1 MEPTEL
7 TGPTGEVVYDAAGT
21 APMANDTDVEGG
33 MGCGPGETRKAL
45 PIIDASQVNVAA
57 TEGDGLGCHAGKDEM
72 MKAAQAA
79 GKSEVLA
86 RYAADYPTGPHD
98 QPQSMCPAF
107 GSLRVGLR
115 MRRTATILSGSA
127 CCVYGLT
134 FTSHFYGARRTVGYV
149 PFNSETLVTGQLF
162 EDIRDAV
169 FKMAD
174 PALYDAIIITNLC
187 VPTASGV
194 PLQILPKEINGVRV
208 IGIDVPGFGVPT
220 HAEAKDVLAGAM
232 LKYARLEA
240 EQGPVL
246 APRGGRT
253 SKPTVTLVGEMFPAD
268 PVGIG
273 MMLDGL
279 GLAAGPV
286 IPTREWRELYAAL
299 DCVAVA
305 AIHPFYTASLREFEV
320 AGRPIVGSA
329 PVGYDGTEAWLESI
343 GQTVGVSRELIDA
356 TKNRMLPA
364 IKGALAKMPINGRI
378 TLSGYEGSELL
389 VARLLIE
396 SGADVR
402 YVGTACPRTQWS
414 EPDRQWLEAKGVH
427 VQYRASLE
435 QDCAAME
442 EWKPDLAIG
451 TTPVVQKAK
460 EKAIPGLYFT
470 NLISARPLMG
480 PAGAG
485 SLATVVNTAIGNK
498 HRFDQMKAFF
508 GNIGEGITAGVWEEI
523 PQDRPEFRDHYKR
536 HLAKLQKA
544 RKAEEMV

>member
-7 TGPTGEVVYDAAGT
+7 APTTGEVVYDQAGA
-21 APMANDTDVEGG
+21 APMANDGDAPGG
-33 MGCGPGETRKAL
+33 MGCGTGAVKKAL
-45 PIIDASQVNVAA
+45 PIVDASQVNMAA
-57 TEGDGLGCHAGKDEM
+57 TQGDGLGCHAGRDEM
-72 MKAAQAA
+72 LAAAKAA
-79 GKSEVLA
+79 GKSETLE

-174 PALYDAIIITNLC
+174 PAQYDAIVITNLC

-194 PLQILPKEINGVRV
+194 PLQILPKEINGVRI

-240 EQGPVL
+240 EQGPVM
-246 APRGGRT
+246 APRGGKT
-253 SKPTVTLVGEMFPAD
+253 EKPTVTLVGEMFPAD

-286 IPTREWRELYAAL
+286 VPTREWRELYAAL

-305 AIHPFYTASLREFEV
+305 AIHPFYTAAFREFEA

-329 PVGYDGTEAWLESI
+329 PVGHDGTEAWLESI
-343 GQTVGVSRELIDA
+343 GQIAGVSREQIDA

-364 IKGALAKMPINGRI
+364 IKGALAKMPITGRI

-402 YVGTACPRTQWS
+402 YVGTACPRTRWS
-414 EPDRQWLEAKGVH
+414 DPDR
-427 VQYRASLE
+427 
-435 QDCAAME
+435 
-442 EWKPDLAIG
+442 
-451 TTPVVQKAK
+451 
-460 EKAIPGLYFT
+460 
-470 NLISARPLMG
+470 
-480 PAGAG
+480 
-485 SLATVVNTAIGNK
+485 
-498 HRFDQMKAFF
+498 
-508 GNIGEGITAGVWEEI
+508 
-523 PQDRPEFRDHYKR
+523 
-536 HLAKLQKA
+536 
-544 RKAEEMV
+544 